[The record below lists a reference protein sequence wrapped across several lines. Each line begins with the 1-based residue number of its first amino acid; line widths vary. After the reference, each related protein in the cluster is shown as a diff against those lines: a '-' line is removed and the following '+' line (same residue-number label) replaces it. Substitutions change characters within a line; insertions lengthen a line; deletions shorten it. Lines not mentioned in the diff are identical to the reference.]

1 MQDFLEVGLVLKGT
15 EIKSLR
21 QGHGSL
27 SESYVAFKNGEAYI
41 YGFNISQFKEGNIFN
56 HDPLRPRKLLMHKL
70 EILRYAQAVEKKG
83 YTVVATKCYIKNG
96 LAKLVIALAR
106 GKNDHD
112 KRETIKKR
120 EIERNIAQTIKEHNN
135 R

>member
-1 MQDFLEVGLVLKGT
+1 MAKKKEEDNLICSNKKASYEYFLQDFLEVGLVLKGT

-56 HDPLRPRKLLMHKL
+56 NDPLRQRKLLINKL
-70 EILRYAQAVEKKG
+70 
-83 YTVVATKCYIKNG
+83 
-96 LAKLVIALAR
+96 
-106 GKNDHD
+106 
-112 KRETIKKR
+112 
-120 EIERNIAQTIKEHNN
+120 
-135 R
+135 